1 MIPETAL
8 ELPFKYS
15 PFIHNFHQEK
25 NLKAFYDENNNK
37 FFLQFT
43 PDKKVEGPPNHVH
56 GGYLASILD
65 EAMGAIM
72 FLSGYF
78 GLTNNFEIHYKK
90 PVPLYKTHFIESVLQ
105 KVEKRKIYIHAKVFS
120 DDKIYTISKAV
131 FFQFDF
137 NKLGLTPEYEII
149 MKFHQYRKDGNSFK
163 DSIELLRKEYHNHN

>member
-8 ELPFKYS
+8 EVPFKYS

-25 NLKAFYDENNNK
+25 NLKAFYDEVNQQ
-37 FFLQFT
+37 FYLQFT
-43 PDKKVEGPPNHVH
+43 PDKNVEGPPNHVH

-78 GLTNNFEIHYKK
+78 GLTNHFEITYKK
-90 PVPLYKTHFIESVLQ
+90 PVPLFHTHYIRSSLQ
-105 KVEKRKIYIHAKVFS
+105 KVEKRKIYIEAKVYS
-120 DDKIYTISKAV
+120 NDKIYTISKAI

-137 NKLGLTPEYEII
+137 NKFGLTPEYELI
-149 MKFHQYRKDGNSFK
+149 MKFHEIRKQGFSFK
-163 DSIELLRKEYHNHN
+163 ETVEILKKEFEYNN

>member
-1 MIPETAL
+1 MIPESAYKV
-8 ELPFKYS
+8 PFKYS

-25 NLKAFYDENNNK
+25 NLIAYYDEDNQQ
-37 FFLQFT
+37 FFLKFT

-78 GLTNNFEIHYKK
+78 GLTNHFEITYKK
-90 PVPLYKTHFIESVLQ
+90 PVPLYKTHYIRSTIE
-105 KVEKRKIYIHAKVFS
+105 KVEKRKIYIESKVYS
-120 DDKIYTISKAV
+120 ENTTYTISKAI

-137 NKLGLTPEYEII
+137 HKLGLTPEYEVI
-149 MKFHQYRKDGNSFK
+149 MRFHQ
-163 DSIELLRKEYHNHN
+163 LRKEGYSFPETVKIMEKEFQNQS

>member
-8 ELPFKYS
+8 EVPFKYS

-25 NLKAFYDENNNK
+25 NLKAFYDEANQQ
-37 FFLQFT
+37 FYFQFT
-43 PDKKVEGPPNHVH
+43 PDKNVEGPPNHVH

-78 GLTNNFEIHYKK
+78 GLTNHFEITYKK
-90 PVPLYKTHFIESVLQ
+90 PVPLYKTHFICSKIQ
-105 KVEKRKIYIHAKVFS
+105 KIEKRKIYIEAKVFS
-120 DDKIYTISKAV
+120 EDKIYTISNAI

-137 NKLGLTPEYEII
+137 NKLGLTPEYELI
-149 MKFHQYRKDGNSFK
+149 MKFHQFRKEGHSFK
-163 DSIELLRKEYHNHN
+163 ETVEILKKEFEHSN

>member
-8 ELPFKYS
+8 EVPFKYS

-25 NLKAFYDENNNK
+25 NLKAFYDEVNQQ
-37 FFLQFT
+37 FYLQFT
-43 PDKKVEGPPNHVH
+43 PDKNVEGPPNHVH

-78 GLTNNFEIHYKK
+78 GLTNHFEITYKK
-90 PVPLYKTHFIESVLQ
+90 PVPLYKTHFICSKIQ
-105 KVEKRKIYIHAKVFS
+105 KIEKRKIYIEAKVFS
-120 DDKIYTISKAV
+120 EDKIYTISNAI

-137 NKLGLTPEYEII
+137 NKLGLTPEYELI
-149 MKFHQYRKDGNSFK
+149 MKFHQFRKEGHSFK
-163 DSIELLRKEYHNHN
+163 ETVEILKKEFEHSN